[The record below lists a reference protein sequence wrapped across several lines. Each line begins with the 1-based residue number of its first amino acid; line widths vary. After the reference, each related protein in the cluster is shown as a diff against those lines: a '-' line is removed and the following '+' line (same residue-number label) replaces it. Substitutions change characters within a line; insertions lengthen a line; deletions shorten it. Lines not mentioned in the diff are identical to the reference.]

1 MSNCLWPHGL
11 YIPWNSPGQN
21 TGVVAFSFSRGSS
34 KPRDR
39 THVSWIAGGLFTSW
53 ATREDQEYWSLWPI
67 PSPADLFN
75 PGIEPESPALQVDSL
90 PTELLGKPR
99 RQGRWPFYHLFK
111 NFPQFVMIR
120 IVKGFNTVDETE
132 VDFFFFWNSLAFSMI
147 RWMLAIWSLAPLPF
161 LNPAWC
167 LKVLDLYNAE
177 A

>member
-11 YIPWNSPGQN
+11 YIPWSSPGQN
-21 TGVVAFSFSRGSS
+21 T
-34 KPRDR
+34 DR
-39 THVSWIAGGLFTSW
+39 TQVSWIAGGLFTSW

-120 IVKGFNTVDETE
+120 IVNGFSIVDETE
-132 VDFFFFWNSLAFSMI
+132 IDFLFWNSLAFSMI

>member
-132 VDFFFFWNSLAFSMI
+132 VDFFFLEFSCFLYDPVNVGNLISSSSSFSKPSLMSESSWF
-147 RWMLAIWSLAPLPF
+147 
-161 LNPAWC
+161 
-167 LKVLDLYNAE
+167 V
-177 A
+177 